1 MAECKTYI
9 CAGFY
14 PVTAHNLMHAAFLF
28 AIWMARRKFGPQAAC
43 TRLDLQAESA
53 QGATFEVALT
63 NTNGGS
69 LRELHRFTVLVYR
82 ERQY

>member
-1 MAECKTYI
+1 MAEYKAYI

-28 AIWMARRKFGPQAAC
+28 ALWMARRKFGPQAAC

-53 QGATFEVALT
+53 QGATFEAALSA
-63 NTNGGS
+63 NGGS
-69 LRELHRFTVLVYR
+69 LCELHRFTVLVYR
-82 ERQY
+82 ERQ